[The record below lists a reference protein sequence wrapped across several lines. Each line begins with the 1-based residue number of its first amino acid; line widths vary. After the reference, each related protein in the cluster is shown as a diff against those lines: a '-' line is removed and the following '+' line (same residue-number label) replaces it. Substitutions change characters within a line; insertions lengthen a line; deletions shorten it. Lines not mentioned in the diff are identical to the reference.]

1 MLATL
6 IIVFRE
12 VLEAGLVIGIV
23 MAASRGI
30 KRRGWWIAAGCGAG
44 VLGAV
49 LVAWFANELAA
60 ALEGVGQEVFNA
72 SILLTAVCMLGWH
85 NIWMSRHG
93 RALAADATRLGREVA
108 AGTRSLYAMA
118 VVCGIAVLREG
129 SEVVLFLY
137 GIAAAG
143 GGGGAGML
151 LGGVLGLLAGAA
163 IGVAIYY
170 GLLAVPLRQLFG
182 VTSWLILL
190 LAAGM
195 ASQAAAFLAAADLLP
210 SLGNSIWDTSRILPD
225 RNLIGQLLH
234 VLVGYTARPAGIQ
247 LVFYAGALI
256 LIGSG
261 MRIFGRTAS
270 DREAGRNAQPAE

>member
-1 MLATL
+1 
-6 IIVFRE
+6 
-12 VLEAGLVIGIV
+12 
-23 MAASRGI
+23 
-30 KRRGWWIAAGCGAG
+30 
-44 VLGAV
+44 
-49 LVAWFANELAA
+49 
-60 ALEGVGQEVFNA
+60 
-72 SILLTAVCMLGWH
+72 
-85 NIWMSRHG
+85 
-93 RALAADATRLGREVA
+93 
-108 AGTRSLYAMA
+108 
-118 VVCGIAVLREG
+118 
-129 SEVVLFLY
+129 
-137 GIAAAG
+137 